1 MDNLLSLILN
11 RSTMCNESRKYDG
24 CDRKRVSSIAILI
37 ALVSLI
43 KKTPSGAFFMPI
55 FKIKNG
61 RL

>member
-1 MDNLLSLILN
+1 
-11 RSTMCNESRKYDG
+11 MCNESRKYDG